1 MADVIVLEDIV
12 KQFIMGD
19 TILQALDHVNF
30 SVEEGDFIAIMG
42 PSGSGKST
50 MMNILGC
57 LDRPTSGRYYLDG
70 KEVAGLSD
78 DELARTRNAK
88 IGFVFQNFNLLSKIT
103 ALQNVAL
110 PLVYAGVP
118 EEERLERARIA
129 LRDVGLEDR
138 VDHKPNEL
146 SGGQRQ
152 RVAIARALVNN
163 PAIVMADEPTGN
175 LDTKASYEIMEIFKK
190 LNAMGKTIVMVTH
203 EPDIGQQTKRI
214 LVMRDG
220 HLNSDERLVHDYVQ

>member
-78 DELARTRNAK
+78 DELARNRNAK

-175 LDTKASYEIMEIFKK
+175 LDTKSSYEIMEIFKK

>member
-12 KQFIMGD
+12 KQFTMGD
-19 TILQALDHVNF
+19 TTLQALDHVNF

-175 LDTKASYEIMEIFKK
+175 LDTKSSYEIMEIFKK